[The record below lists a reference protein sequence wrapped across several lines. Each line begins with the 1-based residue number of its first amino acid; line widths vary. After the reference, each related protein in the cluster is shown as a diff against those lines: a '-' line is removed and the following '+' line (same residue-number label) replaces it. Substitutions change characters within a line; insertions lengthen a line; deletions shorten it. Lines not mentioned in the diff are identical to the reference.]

1 MEIELGPVF
10 AVLAAA
16 FFAGVYVLV
25 RRATHQSEES
35 FSALAISL
43 MVGTPL
49 FFIILLI
56 SGEWQYLWLFTWQ
69 QYILL
74 SAAGVLHFIITR
86 YLYLNSVRI
95 IGANPT
101 VAMLRTSV
109 IFAVVLGV
117 AFLNESVTAWQI
129 AGAVI
134 IMFGAVLSSIE
145 IRRDTFKISALGLL
159 LGLGAGLGTAGSAAL
174 IRPVMVTTSAV
185 YAATFVSYLAA
196 FVIVMVVL
204 LFRQQQRY
212 HIWQQSRY
220 DLIILVSVAV
230 LLVVGHIFRFF
241 AFRYSPISIAQ
252 PLMGTIVIFVLLF
265 SFMLNR
271 RIDAFNWRVI
281 LGIVMVL
288 GSVFLISG

>member
-10 AVLAAA
+10 AVLTAA
-16 FFAGVYVLV
+16 FFGGVYVLV

-35 FSALAISL
+35 FSALSISM

-56 SGEWQYLWLFTWQ
+56 SGEWQYLWLFTLQ
-69 QYILL
+69 QYMLL
-74 SAAGVLHFIITR
+74 SAAGVVHFIITR
-86 YLYLNSVRI
+86 YLYLNGVRM

-101 VAMLRTSV
+101 VAIIRTSV

-129 AGAVI
+129 LGAVI

-145 IRRDTFKISALGLL
+145 IGRDTLKISVFGLL

-174 IRPVMVTTSAV
+174 IRPVMVTTDAV

-196 FVIVMVVL
+196 FVIVMVAL
-204 LFRQQQRY
+204 LFSHQQRE
-212 HIWQQSRY
+212 HIRQQSRY
-220 DLIILVSVAV
+220 DLIILASAAV

-241 AFRYSPISIAQ
+241 AFRYSPISVAQ

-265 SFMLNR
+265 SFIINR
-271 RIDAFNWRVI
+271 RIDVFNWRVI

-288 GSVFLISG
+288 GGAFLING